1 MLVGEKVTRR
11 ERLVYALL
19 ARRIS
24 VIFQPKAW
32 VHEAVSLT
40 WLEQF
45 QAETKALGDRLL
57 GFDGH
62 GAQITQ
68 AFRALLDEYDIDS
81 IVTPA
86 YCTDVVSPVDHN
98 IGARLKEIMSSYYH
112 AALAANRDNWC
123 NPPSQGGLQAW
134 ERRVFLAV
142 WLARA
147 WQQMQADNPT
157 MFRAAFVHTGFLL
170 AADGSEKHLID
181 IGVYDYNY

>member
-24 VIFQPKAW
+24 VIFQPK
-32 VHEAVSLT
+32 
-40 WLEQF
+40 
-45 QAETKALGDRLL
+45 
-57 GFDGH
+57 
-62 GAQITQ
+62 
-68 AFRALLDEYDIDS
+68 
-81 IVTPA
+81 
-86 YCTDVVSPVDHN
+86 VVSPVDHN